1 MLAVFLFA
9 ACFLAACSAEPEVS
23 NDDPNNS
30 VTESG
35 NSKMVIYGFDW
46 GPSVTKVIVDVSEE
60 DRIQDL
66 TPGLFSVLE
75 EKEDDNYSFNEER
88 TIKDVY
94 YSDEQGNRSE
104 ESQTKA
110 GKAFLTIELQ
120 ESPDEGELT
129 YFDSPSA
136 KDYWYKNYQ
145 LKVKMPGG
153 KEIVVKDQKEYP
165 EVQNVDMT
173 GSFTGQE
180 GHTLLYASYEPENA
194 SEKNNRPLVIW
205 LHGGGSGGTDPLMAL
220 YGNKVVALFGDE
232 FQNAMDGAYVLV
244 PVCPRFWSQ
253 YMEEG
258 AWQNNG
264 GADSVYL
271 HDLKELIDSYADSH
285 HVDKSRIL
293 IGGCSNG
300 GYMAM
305 DMILNYPTYF
315 AAAFPICE
323 IFDPE
328 GITDEKLQGIREL
341 PMWFVYSEND
351 TSVPPKQYEEPLLE
365 RLEAIGA
372 TKLHVSVY
380 PDVHDT
386 SGRYFQDGK
395 EYQYYGHFSWIY
407 FFNND
412 CFDGE
417 MSIWQW
423 MAEQRRSV

>member
-1 MLAVFLFA
+1 
-9 ACFLAACSAEPEVS
+9 
-23 NDDPNNS
+23 
-30 VTESG
+30 
-35 NSKMVIYGFDW
+35 
-46 GPSVTKVIVDVSEE
+46 
-60 DRIQDL
+60 
-66 TPGLFSVLE
+66 
-75 EKEDDNYSFNEER
+75 
-88 TIKDVY
+88 
-94 YSDEQGNRSE
+94 
-104 ESQTKA
+104 
-110 GKAFLTIELQ
+110 
-120 ESPDEGELT
+120 
-129 YFDSPSA
+129 
-136 KDYWYKNYQ
+136 
-145 LKVKMPGG
+145 
-153 KEIVVKDQKEYP
+153 
-165 EVQNVDMT
+165 
-173 GSFTGQE
+173 
-180 GHTLLYASYEPENA
+180 
-194 SEKNNRPLVIW
+194 
-205 LHGGGSGGTDPLMAL
+205 
-220 YGNKVVALFGDE
+220 
-232 FQNAMDGAYVLV
+232 
-244 PVCPRFWSQ
+244 
-253 YMEEG
+253 MEEG